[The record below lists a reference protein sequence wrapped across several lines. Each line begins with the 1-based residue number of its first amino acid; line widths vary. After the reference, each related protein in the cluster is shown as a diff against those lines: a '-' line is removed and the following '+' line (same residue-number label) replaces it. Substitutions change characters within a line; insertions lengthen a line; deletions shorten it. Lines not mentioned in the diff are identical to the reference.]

1 MELKIK
7 SIKKLISEKMVQD
20 YAEVSG
26 DFNPIH
32 LDEDYARETEFKNK
46 IVHGMLLISNI
57 TEIMVKNFGNSW
69 SKNGALKIKFRN
81 PLPVNSNLV
90 TNLKIKKFDKSLEYI
105 SKWVKDLNEPTYPPQ
120 IVEHKM
126 ARERCLTK
134 YKAALNPS

>member
-7 SIKKLISEKMVQD
+7 SIKKLISEKMVRD

-57 TEIMVKNFGNSW
+57 TEIMFKNFGNSW
-69 SKNGALKIKFRN
+69 SKNGTLKIKFRN
-81 PLPVNSNLV
+81 PLPVNSNLE
-90 TNLKIKKFDKSLEYI
+90 TNLKIKKFDKNKDGTLYTCEVMCNDHDGNILI
-105 SKWVKDLNEPTYPPQ
+105 SGIASVL
-120 IVEHKM
+120 VE
-126 ARERCLTK
+126 E
-134 YKAALNPS
+134 

>member
-69 SKNGALKIKFRN
+69 KENGALKIKFRN
-81 PLPVNSNLV
+81 PLLVNSTLE
-90 TNLKIKKFDKSLEYI
+90 TNLKIKKFDKNNDGTLYTCEVMCNDHDGNILI
-105 SKWVKDLNEPTYPPQ
+105 SGIASVL
-120 IVEHKM
+120 VE
-126 ARERCLTK
+126 E
-134 YKAALNPS
+134 